1 MSSRSL
7 AALAVSAVVLLA
19 KSASAGGVT
28 SDTSGI
34 AGQTYDYI
42 VVGAGLA
49 GTTVAARLAE
59 NSAISVLLIE
69 AGGDDRGNSQV
80 YDIYE
85 YAQAFNGPMDWA
97 WPSDRGKVLHGCVPI
112 SANPMMQWTRG
123 TQTRVCSGK
132 TLGGSS
138 SINGGH
144 WTRGLNAQY
153 DAMSSLL
160 EDSEQSVGWNWNGLF
175 SYMKKV
181 RAGLPLATS
190 SRSAVDRRLCRP
202 LTSHV
207 QAETFSAPN
216 SQQAAKGAQS
226 IASYHGTAGPV
237 QVTYPDLMYG
247 GPQMTAFVNTIVG
260 ITGINHYKDLNGGTP
275 NCVSIT
281 PLVRHSRDRVLDD
294 LSSQTDFS
302 LFVSTDDM

>member
-97 WPSDRGKVLHGCVPI
+97 WPSDRGKVLHG
-112 SANPMMQWTRG
+112 
-123 TQTRVCSGK
+123 
-132 TLGGSS
+132 
-138 SINGGH
+138 
-144 WTRGLNAQY
+144 
-153 DAMSSLL
+153 
-160 EDSEQSVGWNWNGLF
+160 
-175 SYMKKV
+175 
-181 RAGLPLATS
+181 
-190 SRSAVDRRLCRP
+190 
-202 LTSHV
+202 
-207 QAETFSAPN
+207 
-216 SQQAAKGAQS
+216 
-226 IASYHGTAGPV
+226 
-237 QVTYPDLMYG
+237 
-247 GPQMTAFVNTIVG
+247 
-260 ITGINHYKDLNGGTP
+260 
-275 NCVSIT
+275 
-281 PLVRHSRDRVLDD
+281 
-294 LSSQTDFS
+294 
-302 LFVSTDDM
+302 